1 MKDLT
6 HLNDEPRR
14 SSRETNYGTKL
25 RFSAAPDL
33 LKRLE
38 RLQAYHQRVGESTS
52 LTVVFDAAL
61 AAYEAELEALGVL
74 PPLD

>member
-6 HLNDEPRR
+6 QLNDQPRA

-25 RFSAAPDL
+25 RFSAPPEL

-38 RLQAYHQRVGESTS
+38 RLQAYRQRVGESTS
-52 LTVVFDAAL
+52 LTAVFDAAL
-61 AAYEAELEALGVL
+61 SAYEAELEGLGLL
-74 PPLD
+74 PPL

>member
-6 HLNDEPRR
+6 RLNDEPQR

-25 RFSAAPDL
+25 RFSAPPEL

-38 RLQAYHQRVGESTS
+38 RLQAYHSRTQQPTT
-52 LTVVFDAAL
+52 LTAVFDRAL
-61 AAYEAELEALGVL
+61 EAYEAELEAVGAL

>member
-14 SSRETNYGTKL
+14 SGRETHYGQKL
-25 RFSAAPDL
+25 RFSAPTQL

-38 RLQAYHQRVGESTS
+38 RLQAYHQSVQLPTA
-52 LTVVFDAAL
+52 LTAVFDRAL
-61 AAYEAELEALGVL
+61 SAYEAELETLGVL